1 MMRPREEHLALRAV
15 GCRSGE
21 EVQGMQDDF
30 AETVIPLIEE
40 RLTIERARRPT
51 GHVRIAVTTTAE
63 QRLVEET
70 LRRREVEITR
80 VPIGRTV
87 TEPPPVREE
96 DDTLVIPV
104 VEEVL
109 VVERRLV
116 LREELRLRLP
126 MTERRE
132 TATVTLRRQDARI
145 DRLPAATQQQER
157 QNMRTITGLF
167 DSRAEAER
175 TVETLVQQHGM
186 DRNQITVTAA
196 GSENVTAGTTERR
209 SEDHHGFLASL
220 RDLFMPEEDRTTYAE
235 GLRRGGIM
243 VAVQAPD
250 DRIEAVMDAF
260 ERHGAVDLD
269 AREQE
274 WRAGGW
280 TGEAATT
287 VPHSTY
293 GGDAVVGPSS
303 DGTRTGLAAEPT
315 ATGMTS
321 APAASTTAAQ
331 GAVAQGAMAE
341 GTRTAAAGKEEA
353 IPLVEE
359 RLRVGKREIS
369 HGRVRVRTYVVETP
383 VQEQVTLREERVEV
397 ERRPVDRPLTDAD
410 RADFTDRVIEATET
424 SEEAVIGKEARVRE
438 EVVVRKEA
446 GERVETVSDT
456 VRRTEVEVDD
466 DRKRTPTAPSTATPS
481 TGTTTPPGRD
491 PDR

>member
-1 MMRPREEHLALRAV
+1 MQEER
-15 GCRSGE
+15 
-21 EVQGMQDDF
+21 

-51 GHVRIAVTTTAE
+51 GRVRVAVTTTAE

-87 TEPPPVREE
+87 AEPPPVREE
-96 DDTLVIPV
+96 AGSLVIPV

-126 MTERRE
+126 VTERRE
-132 TATVTLRRQDARI
+132 TATVTLRRQDVRI
-145 DRLPAATQQQER
+145 DHLPPAAQQQER
-157 QNMRTITGLF
+157 QYMRTITGLF

-175 TVETLVQQHGM
+175 TVETLVQQHGI
-186 DRNQITVTAA
+186 DRNRVTVTAA

-209 SEDHHGFLASL
+209 SEEHHGFLASL
-220 RDLFMPEEDRTTYAE
+220 RDLFMPDEDRATYAE

-243 VAVQAPD
+243 VAVQASD
-250 DRIEAVMDAF
+250 DQVEAVMDAF

-269 AREQE
+269 AREAE

-280 TGEAATT
+280 TGEAVTT
-287 VPHSTY
+287 APYSAY
-293 GGDAVVGPSS
+293 AGDAVIGPSS
-303 DGTRTGLAAEPT
+303 DGTRTGLAAEPVGD
-315 ATGMTS
+315 AMT
-321 APAASTTAAQ
+321 PAQPARPAAQ
-331 GAVAQGAMAE
+331 GG
-341 GTRTAAAGKEEA
+341 RTAATGEEEA

-359 RLRVGKREIS
+359 RLRVGKRETG

-383 VQEQVTLREERVEV
+383 VQEQVTLHEERVEV
-397 ERRPVDRPLTDAD
+397 ERRPVDRPLSDAD

-424 SEEAVIGKEARVRE
+424 SEEAVVSKEARVRE
-438 EVVVRKEA
+438 EVVVRKQA

-456 VRRTEVEVDD
+456 VRHTEVEVDD
-466 DRKRTPTAPSTATPS
+466 DRKRATPG
-481 TGTTTPPGRD
+481 TGMPPARN